1 MALDIIGVTLIIV
14 FFIHGYMKG
23 IIVAVFSVLAITL
36 GIICSLKL
44 SEKLASFLYEKG
56 WVTSGWAQLVSYV
69 LLFVAIVLIVRLVAK
84 AIETSAKALMMGWI
98 NSGIGGLLYAL
109 MAAVIWSSFLWIGN
123 EMQLIDEETKAASV
137 TYIYFAPLAPWL
149 FERIGKV
156 WPMVK
161 DIFGNLQHFF
171 NGVNFPSHVDTAR

>member
-14 FFIHGYMKG
+14 FFIRGYMKG

-69 LLFVAIVLIVRLVAK
+69 LLFVAIVLIVRVVAK
-84 AIETSAKALMMGWI
+84 AIETSAKALMMGCI
-98 NSGIGGLLYAL
+98 NSGIGG
-109 MAAVIWSSFLWIGN
+109 
-123 EMQLIDEETKAASV
+123 
-137 TYIYFAPLAPWL
+137 
-149 FERIGKV
+149 
-156 WPMVK
+156 
-161 DIFGNLQHFF
+161 
-171 NGVNFPSHVDTAR
+171 